1 MIMKKIIAAALLIV
15 AFVTPSRAQFKF
27 GLQAG
32 LNLSSVS
39 TKNFSDDI
47 NSRTGFFV
55 GPTVKFTLPVID
67 IGFDAS
73 VLYDHREGNSKW
85 GTVKAQSVQIP
96 INLRYGFGLSNLTEL
111 FVFAGPQFGFVV
123 EDGYWLDSFRT
134 VSLNGSNY
142 SANIGIGATFLN
154 HFQAKFNY
162 NIALSDTGEFTIKS
176 DYNAPSKSAG
186 SFKINTWQISVAYFF

>member
-1 MIMKKIIAAALLIV
+1 MKKIIAAALLIV

-27 GLQAG
+27 GLQSG

-47 NSRTGFFV
+47 ESRTGFFV
-55 GPTVKFTLPVID
+55 GPTVKYTLSVIG

-73 VLYDHREGNSKW
+73 VFYDHREGNSKW

-134 VSLNGSNY
+134 VSINSTNY
-142 SANIGIGATFLN
+142 SANIGVGATFLN
-154 HFQAKFNY
+154 HFQAKLNY

-176 DYNAPSKSAG
+176 DYNAPSKPAG
-186 SFKINTWQISVAYFF
+186 SFKINAWQISVAYFF

>member
-55 GPTVKFTLPVID
+55 GPTVKFTLPVIG

-142 SANIGIGATFLN
+142 SANIGIGATFLI

>member
-1 MIMKKIIAAALLIV
+1 MKKLLATALLAV
-15 AFVTPSRAQFKF
+15 AFVTPSKAQFKF

-39 TKNFSDDI
+39 TKNYSDDI
-47 NSRTGFFV
+47 ESRTGFFA
-55 GPTVKFTLPVID
+55 GPTVKYTLPTIG

-73 VLYDHREGNSKW
+73 IFYDHREGNSKW

-96 INLRYGFGLSNLTEL
+96 INLRYGFDLSNLTEL
-111 FVFAGPQFGFVV
+111 FIFAGPQFGIVV
-123 EDGYWLDSFRT
+123 EDGYYLSSLRT
-134 VSLNGSNY
+134 VSINSSNY
-142 SANIGIGATFLN
+142 SANIGVGATFMN

-162 NIALSDTGEFTIKS
+162 NIALSETGDFEAKS
-176 DYNAPSKSAG
+176 DYNVPSKPAG

>member
-55 GPTVKFTLPVID
+55 GPTVKFTLPVIG

-73 VLYDHREGNSKW
+73 VFYGHREGNSKW